1 MEGNFRYWMKPLVAV
16 AATLACGAAYA
27 QDNGIFIGAAVS
39 DVSSDFDLGIA
50 SPAYRIDDDS
60 SGFKLIG
67 GIRPLDPI
75 GLEVNYVDLGEVDL
89 TLTAACPPA
98 AGGTCPA
105 SAAFDAQALSVSAVG
120 YYSLPLVDLFGRV
133 GVARWKSDRDAGFF
147 GDTERGT
154 DLTYGVG
161 AQLRFLSLALRLEYE
176 RFKIDSDSIDTVSL
190 GLTYTFF

>member
-89 TLTAACPPA
+89 TLTAAWAPA
-98 AGGTCPA
+98 AGGPGPPPA
-105 SAAFDAQALSVSAVG
+105 PRPAQARPG
-120 YYSLPLVDLFGRV
+120 G
-133 GVARWKSDRDAGFF
+133 AG
-147 GDTERGT
+147 
-154 DLTYGVG
+154 G
-161 AQLRFLSLALRLEYE
+161 A
-176 RFKIDSDSIDTVSL
+176 
-190 GLTYTFF
+190 